1 VSALYNFQASRL
13 GLAQAIGELDLTQL
27 DAMK

>member
-13 GLAQAIGELDLTQL
+13 ALVQAIGQLDLTRL
-27 DAMK
+27 EAGN